1 MISQESNW
9 WVFAGCFLIWLA
21 EPWAQCFY
29 LPPSH
34 GTIHT
39 PNIGLLA
46 SLFAHLF
53 KVKST
58 SMKTIVCTDL
68 QTLSHCRDF
77 NLSTHHWA
85 QQIRALSV
93 VLSTDKCGK
102 VYQTCAFIIRRS
114 ADPNLQSGQGYIA
127 DRPCTIVHPDC
138 HCFSLLTLQ
147 TVPPVLQSFSLQI
160 PATSWANV
168 GSVNDIWELSFL

>member
-21 EPWAQCFY
+21 EPWAQGFY

-39 PNIGLLA
+39 PNIGLPA
-46 SLFAHLF
+46 SLLAHLF

-127 DRPCTIVHPDC
+127 DRPCTPRL
-138 HCFSLLTLQ
+138 SLLFIANITDC
-147 TVPPVLQSFSLQI
+147 
-160 PATSWANV
+160 ATSPAVIFITDSSN
-168 GSVNDIWELSFL
+168 FLGKRRLC

>member
-68 QTLSHCRDF
+68 QTFSHCRDF
-77 NLSTHHWA
+77 NLSPHHWP
-85 QQIRALSV
+85 QQILALSV
-93 VLSTDKCGK
+93 LGRACLVLSTDKCGK

-127 DRPCTIVHPDC
+127 DRPCLSRL
-138 HCFSLLTLQ
+138 SLLFIANITDC
-147 TVPPVLQSFSLQI
+147 
-160 PATSWANV
+160 ATSPAVIFITDSSN
-168 GSVNDIWELSFL
+168 FLGKRRLC

>member
-1 MISQESNW
+1 MADYVYRVMISQESNW

-21 EPWAQCFY
+21 EPWAQGFY

-68 QTLSHCRDF
+68 QTFSHCRDL
-77 NLSTHHWA
+77 NLS
-85 QQIRALSV
+85 QGRACL

-127 DRPCTIVHPDC
+127 DRPCLSRL
-138 HCFSLLTLQ
+138 SLLFIAKITDC
-147 TVPPVLQSFSLQI
+147 
-160 PATSWANV
+160 ATSPAVIFITDSSN
-168 GSVNDIWELSFL
+168 FLGKRRLC